1 MNNKYCYFQF
11 NGGRFFRVDDKKENF
26 QILKNS
32 VWEDCPELLSMYYDV
47 SSDYYAITD
56 KAIIDILESY
66 DANSE
71 KQK

>member
-32 VWEDCPELLSMYYDV
+32 VWEDCPELLMYYDV